1 MHGDSLSRRAFVGSA
16 ATAAVAGLAGCSAG
30 GRDGTAES
38 SDGSGPSDES
48 TESPDDSE
56 PSEESASAGNFGEWF
71 GATTNYDG
79 VVEKTDES
87 NVEVTVGSQAN
98 GGAYGFSP
106 AAIRVSPG
114 TTVVWTWTGEG
125 GVHDV
130 VSTDDSFAS
139 ERVRAEGHTFSHTFE
154 EAGTYEYFCTPH
166 RAMGMKGA
174 VVVE

>member
-1 MHGDSLSRRAFVGSA
+1 MYGDNLSRRAFVGST
-16 ATAAVAGLAGCSAG
+16 ATAALSALAGCSAG
-30 GRDGTAES
+30 GT
-38 SDGSGPSDES
+38 DEGD
-48 TESPDDSE
+48 ESPDDSDS
-56 PSEESASAGNFGEWF
+56 PDDSASAEEFGDWF

-87 NVEVTVGSQAN
+87 NVEVAVGSEAN

-114 TTVVWTWTGEG
+114 TTVVWRWTGAG
-125 GVHDV
+125 SVHDV

-139 ERVRAEGHTFSHTFE
+139 ERVQTEGHTFEHTFE
-154 EAGTYEYFCTPH
+154 EAGTFKYFCTPH